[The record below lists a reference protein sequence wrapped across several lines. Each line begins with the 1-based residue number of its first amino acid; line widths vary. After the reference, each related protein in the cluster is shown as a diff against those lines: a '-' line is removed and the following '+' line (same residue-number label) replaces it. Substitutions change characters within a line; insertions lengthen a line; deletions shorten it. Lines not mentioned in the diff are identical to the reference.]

1 MVNGPSER
9 MEEKPRRSRA
19 GAGLLGA
26 GRLLS
31 PLAAAVSDPG
41 VLGSSPHRHLA
52 KPGGTRSA
60 PCQQTTT
67 RQAGTG
73 LKFWLEILPNTHT
86 LTFTTAHF
94 HAQTC
99 RAGNVCRTHPG
110 ADLHAVGQMDLSPGN
125 HWAAA
130 PSHPT
135 LSHPIPSEPSPS
147 HYIPSPSHPTVP
159 SHSRCLQ

>member
-1 MVNGPSER
+1 MDPAKGWKKSP
-9 MEEKPRRSRA
+9 A
-19 GAGLLGA
+19 GAGQERGCWGLG
-26 GRLLS
+26 GCSRPSQPLS
-31 PLAAAVSDPG
+31 VT
-41 VLGSSPHRHLA
+41 LGCWGHPPTGTSQSL
-52 KPGGTRSA
+52 GGTRSA

-135 LSHPIPSEPSPS
+135 LSHPIPSEPSPP